1 MEAARQLR
9 DGVDGAEDNG
19 ECQDL
24 LSDTPSGQTGERGLC
39 NFKHVKPSLKLSLH
53 VPDLTCVPLP
63 APQLLQEFA
72 DAGRTEVHSGPTQ
85 GRLGELQKGRSC

>member
-9 DGVDGAEDNG
+9 DGVDSAEDDG

-39 NFKHVKPSLKLSLH
+39 HFKHVKPSLKLSLH

-63 APQLLQEFA
+63 APPVL
-72 DAGRTEVHSGPTQ
+72 AGV
-85 GRLGELQKGRSC
+85 C